1 MQCRQWERKYTSTP
15 SHPHNHWSVNTAANL
30 LGIGPCIVSMIV
42 PSKIALSYVVWC
54 IIFFFFLEISNIPD
68 RTVTLGTNTTFTC
81 SATGPGDIFYRWNRT
96 VLNASGVLTEI
107 GFYNESRVRGQHTS
121 TLMVINVGVR
131 DRGHYTCFV
140 SFNSTNTRDRT
151 AILST
156 HGEWNMFCMYTAGHV
171 CAITCIYITVP

>member
-1 MQCRQWERKYTSTP
+1 MEFMHAVSAMREEVHLHSKPPSQSLVSKYCSKSPWYRSLYTLHDCTQQDSTLLC
-15 SHPHNHWSVNTAANL
+15 SV
-30 LGIGPCIVSMIV
+30 M
-42 PSKIALSYVVWC
+42 YF
-54 IIFFFFLEISNIPD
+54 FFFFLEISDIPD

-121 TLMVINVGVR
+121 TLIVINVGVR

-156 HGEWNMFCMYTAGHV
+156 HGE
-171 CAITCIYITVP
+171 